1 LMHALAEREGSRGG
15 FAHIPYLP
23 EQADRNPGAPSL
35 PLQTVVAGLRIMVET
50 ALRTRRDRR
59 IAAGATH

>member
-1 LMHALAEREGSRGG
+1 VEAM
-15 FAHIPYLP
+15 
-23 EQADRNPGAPSL
+23 PGTPSL
-35 PLQTVVAGLRIMVET
+35 DLDTVVAGLRVCIDT